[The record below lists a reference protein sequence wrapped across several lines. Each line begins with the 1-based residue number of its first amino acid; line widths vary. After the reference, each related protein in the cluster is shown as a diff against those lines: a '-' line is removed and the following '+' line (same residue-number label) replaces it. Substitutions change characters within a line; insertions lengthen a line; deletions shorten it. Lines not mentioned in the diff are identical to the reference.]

1 MPRPVNER
9 NNISA
14 STTVTPPEPDDI
26 RAARTAAGLTQT
38 EAGDVVHASLRTW
51 QQWEAG
57 DRKMH
62 PGLFELFKLK
72 TGREKC
78 RQQARGRNN
87 QE

>member
-1 MPRPVNER
+1 MPHSLNRR
-9 NNISA
+9 NNIST
-14 STTVTPPEPDDI
+14 STTATPPEPDDI

-72 TGREKC
+72 TGRDK
-78 RQQARGRNN
+78 RKQQASDRNN

>member
-1 MPRPVNER
+1 MPRSLNRR

-14 STTVTPPEPDDI
+14 STNATLPEPDDI

-62 PGLFELFKLK
+62 PGLFELFALK
-72 TGREKC
+72 TGREKSK
-78 RQQARGRNN
+78 QQASDRNN

>member
-1 MPRPVNER
+1 MPHSLNRR
-9 NNISA
+9 NNTPA
-14 STTVTPPEPDDI
+14 STTTTPPEPDDI
-26 RAARTAAGLTQT
+26 RAARAAAGLTQT
-38 EAGDVVHASLRTW
+38 EAGAVVHASLRTW

-72 TGREKC
+72 TGREGRK
-78 RQQARGRNN
+78 QQASDRNN